1 MNLNEL
7 KSQWNAVE
15 VTKKSQDEL
24 SVIIAIKEH
33 PELKSIKIKLIIEVV
48 LLTVYLFVYHNIF
61 DGHDKP
67 VWTNIALIS
76 SAVFFIATD
85 FSGWL
90 LIRNPIKEDSVT
102 KSLSS
107 FYKSLRV
114 MGFTSLIASSFFG
127 SSIILFFAI
136 PIELTPV
143 KYLII
148 SGMILTLITSIY
160 ISRKN
165 WLRKSSRIKEVI
177 TEFESIKPND
187 LINSHE

>member
-15 VTKKSQDEL
+15 ATKKSPNEL

-33 PELKSIKIKLIIEVV
+33 PELKKIKIRLVIELI
-48 LLTVYLFVYHNIF
+48 LLTVYLSIYHNIF

-67 VWTNIALIS
+67 DWTNIALIS

-85 FSGWL
+85 FYGWL
-90 LIRNPIKEDSVT
+90 LLRNPIKKDSIT
-102 KSLSS
+102 QSLSS
-107 FYKSLRV
+107 FYRSLKV
-114 MGFTSLIASSFFG
+114 IGFTSPIASLFFG

-136 PIELTPV
+136 PVELTPI
-143 KYLII
+143 KFLIL

-160 ISRKN
+160 ISGRN
-165 WLRKSSRIKEVI
+165 WLKKSNRIKEVI
-177 TEFESIKPND
+177 TEFESYNSND
-187 LINSHE
+187 LIKNHD